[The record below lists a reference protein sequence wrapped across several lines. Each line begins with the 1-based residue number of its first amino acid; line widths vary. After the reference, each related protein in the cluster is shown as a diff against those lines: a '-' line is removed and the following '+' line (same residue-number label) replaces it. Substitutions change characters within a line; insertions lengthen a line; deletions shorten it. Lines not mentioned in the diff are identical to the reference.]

1 MAAIKTQGSTL
12 SVETA
17 LASTKAITGATNANP
32 CVLTIVGNGYT
43 NGDIIKIVDVVGM
56 EQLNERAFK
65 VSAAA
70 TDSVTLTG
78 VDSTLYGTYVSGGT
92 AAKATMAAVGK
103 IDGMP
108 TLFAGQAN
116 TINTTHLKSFRT
128 ENIQGLATSGTC
140 SMSGLIEDSDAGQ
153 LAMQQANELQ
163 AEKVFTVTRSDG
175 KIAPFVA
182 FCDSFQI
189 AAAANDVYRWTGSLT
204 LRAAP
209 TRFA

>member
-1 MAAIKTQGSTL
+1 MAAIKTQGSML

-17 LASTKAITGATNANP
+17 LAATKAITGASNANP
-32 CVLTIVGNGYT
+32 CVLNIVGNGYSV
-43 NGDIIKIVDVVGM
+43 GDIIKIVDIVGM

-65 VSAAA
+65 LSAVT
-70 TDSVTLTG
+70 TDSVTLAG
-78 VDSTLYGTYVSGGT
+78 VDSTQYGAYVSGGT

-103 IDGMP
+103 IDAMP

-116 TINTTHLKSFRT
+116 TINTTHLRSFRT
-128 ENIQGLATSGTC
+128 ENIQGLAQSGTC
-140 SMSGLIEDSDAGQ
+140 SLSGLVEDSDAGQ

-163 AEKVFTVTRSDG
+163 AEKVYTVTRSDG
-175 KIAPFVA
+175 KVAAFVA

-204 LRAAP
+204 LRAAAS
-209 TRFA
+209 RFA